1 MADRKGK
8 SSQKRNK
15 RRSTTFAQFKG
26 KIIDR
31 VEAHTTDYGCA
42 IGIMFD
48 DRTYLCFEVETG
60 GVTILTDLS
69 DWKTGNYKPLKRW
82 KNFRLKLG
90 PAARSTFLASNSAT
104 PIALLP
110 LFREVY

>member
-8 SSQKRNK
+8 SPDKRSK

-60 GVTILTDLS
+60 GVTILPDLS

-82 KNFRLKLG
+82 EKI
-90 PAARSTFLASNSAT
+90 SD
-104 PIALLP
+104 
-110 LFREVY
+110 

>member
-8 SSQKRNK
+8 SSRKKRT
-15 RRSTTFAQFKG
+15 RRSTFAQFKG

-31 VEAHTTDYGCA
+31 VEVNTTDCGCA

-48 DRTYLCFEVETG
+48 DRTYLCFEVEMG
-60 GVTILTDLS
+60 GVTILPDLS

-82 KNFRLKLG
+82 RHI
-90 PAARSTFLASNSAT
+90 SS
-104 PIALLP
+104 
-110 LFREVY
+110 

>member
-8 SSQKRNK
+8 SSRKKRT

-31 VEAHTTDYGCA
+31 VEVNTTDCGCA

-48 DRTYLCFEVETG
+48 DRTYLCFEVEIG
-60 GVTILTDLS
+60 GVTILPDLS

-82 KNFRLKLG
+82 RHI
-90 PAARSTFLASNSAT
+90 SS
-104 PIALLP
+104 
-110 LFREVY
+110 

>member
-1 MADRKGK
+1 VGPDQPSLRADHLCTQQAAKEATMADRKGN
-8 SSQKRNK
+8 SSHKRHK

-48 DRTYLCFEVETG
+48 DRTYLCFAVETG
-60 GVTILTDLS
+60 GVTILPDLS

-82 KNFRLKLG
+82 KKI
-90 PAARSTFLASNSAT
+90 SD
-104 PIALLP
+104 
-110 LFREVY
+110 

>member
-8 SSQKRNK
+8 SSRRKRT
-15 RRSTTFAQFKG
+15 RRSAAFAQFKG

-48 DRTYLCFEVETG
+48 DLV
-60 GVTILTDLS
+60 
-69 DWKTGNYKPLKRW
+69 
-82 KNFRLKLG
+82 
-90 PAARSTFLASNSAT
+90 AAFFTLLV
-104 PIALLP
+104 IALW
-110 LFREVY
+110 RMSV